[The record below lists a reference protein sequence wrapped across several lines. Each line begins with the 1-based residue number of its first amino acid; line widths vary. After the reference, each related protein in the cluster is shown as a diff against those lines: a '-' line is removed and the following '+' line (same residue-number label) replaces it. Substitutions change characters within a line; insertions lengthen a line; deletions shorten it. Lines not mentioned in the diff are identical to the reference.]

1 MVIVFIVINFE
12 LFVMLFIIVVLL
24 CLNNQHRNTIVVYVI
39 DNTIVCG
46 DMARI
51 GNVLSASL
59 EYSIVYIISYRSISA
74 SLLEYGMKWFRL

>member
-1 MVIVFIVINFE
+1 MLLISLLNV
-12 LFVMLFIIVVLL
+12 LFVIIMLLS
-24 CLNNQHRNTIVVYVI
+24 LNDQHGNTIVIYAI

>member
-1 MVIVFIVINFE
+1 MLLISLLNV
-12 LFVMLFIIVVLL
+12 LFVIIMLLS
-24 CLNNQHRNTIVVYVI
+24 LNDQHRNTIVVYVI

>member
-1 MVIVFIVINFE
+1 MLLISLLNV
-12 LFVMLFIIVVLL
+12 LFVIIMLLS
-24 CLNNQHRNTIVVYVI
+24 LNDQHGNTIVVYVI

-59 EYSIVYIISYRSISA
+59 EYSIVYIIISYRSISA

>member
-1 MVIVFIVINFE
+1 MVIVFFAINIE
-12 LFVMLFIIVVLL
+12 LFIMLFIIVVLL

-51 GNVLSASL
+51 GNVVTAHQCLRMSKAST
-59 EYSIVYIISYRSISA
+59 YVDA
-74 SLLEYGMKWFRL
+74 P